1 MGWGGGNG
9 RNKHPLRGS
18 MKKVWLEGGS
28 ATGGADWSQVGE
40 GLEGHI
46 QESSCLVLVAFRCV
60 VFLTRINMIGIG
72 FSEQNS
78 GTSRK
83 GVKLHLE
90 MSGEPEKFTL

>member
-1 MGWGGGNG
+1 
-9 RNKHPLRGS
+9 

-28 ATGGADWSQVGE
+28 ATEGTDWSQVGE

-46 QESSCLVLVAFRCV
+46 QESSCLVLVALHCV
-60 VFLTRINMIGIG
+60 VFLTRIINMIRIG

-83 GVKLHLE
+83 GVKLRLE
-90 MSGEPEKFTL
+90 MSGEPEKFTLGPSGGKLRV